1 MASSGVLS
9 AKAHSIMEEHQ
20 KETVVFGCSL
30 HSSHATGRPC
40 EQCNLEATLGCSR
53 ISVDFWSL
61 FIILRRLLLLTLAFS
76 LLHSGLAEVQS
87 ELELE
92 DFFLPFIISFS
103 SCSRRC
109 CTQNNSEES
118 YIKG

>member
-1 MASSGVLS
+1 MESSGGLS
-9 AKAHSIMEEHQ
+9 SKKDYIMEEHQ
-20 KETVVFGCSL
+20 KETVIFGYSL

-40 EQCNLEATLGCSR
+40 EQLSLEAVLWCSR

-76 LLHSGLAEVQS
+76 LLHGGLAKVQS

-92 DFFLPFIISFS
+92 YLFSPF
-103 SCSRRC
+103 
-109 CTQNNSEES
+109 
-118 YIKG
+118 Y